1 MPSEKSH
8 RVSLKKT
15 VRNKTARSSA
25 KNAVAEARRALDS
38 NSRDQAADAV
48 ARAASVLDVGVR
60 KGVLHPN
67 NAARRKSRL
76 AKRLAK
82 LA

>member
-8 RVSLKKT
+8 RVTLKKT

-25 KNAVAEARRALDS
+25 KNAVTEARRALDS
-38 NSRDQAADAV
+38 NSRDQASAAV

>member
-15 VRNKTARSSA
+15 VRNKAARTSA
-25 KNAVAEARRALDS
+25 KNAVTEARRALDS
-38 NSRDQAADAV
+38 NSRDQASAAV
-48 ARAASVLDVGVR
+48 SKAASVLDVGVR

-76 AKRLAK
+76 AKRLAR

>member
-25 KNAVAEARRALDS
+25 KSAVTEAKRALDS
-38 NSRDQAADAV
+38 DSRDEASAAV
-48 ARAASVLDVGVR
+48 ARASSVLDVGVR

-82 LA
+82 MA

>member
-15 VRNKTARSSA
+15 VRNKAARSSA
-25 KNAVAEARRALDS
+25 KNAVTEARRALDS

>member
-15 VRNKTARSSA
+15 VRNKAARTSA
-25 KNAVAEARRALDS
+25 KNAVTEAKRALDS
-38 NSRDQAADAV
+38 NSRDQAASAV
-48 ARAASVLDVGVR
+48 ARAESVLDVGVR

-76 AKRLAK
+76 AKRLAR

>member
-8 RVSLKKT
+8 RVSIKKT

-25 KNAVAEARRALDS
+25 KNAVTEAKRALDS
-38 NSRDQAADAV
+38 NSRDQASAAV

-76 AKRLAK
+76 AKRLAR

>member
-15 VRNKTARSSA
+15 VRNKAARSSA
-25 KNAVAEARRALDS
+25 KNAVTEARRALDS
-38 NSRDQAADAV
+38 NSRDQAAAAV
-48 ARAASVLDVGVR
+48 ARAESVLDVGVR

>member
-8 RVSLKKT
+8 RVTLKKT
-15 VRNKTARSSA
+15 VRNKAARSSA
-25 KNAVAEARRALDS
+25 KNAVTEARRALDS
-38 NSRDQAADAV
+38 NNRDQASAAV

>member
-8 RVSLKKT
+8 RVTLKKT
-15 VRNKTARSSA
+15 VRNKAARSSA
-25 KNAVAEARRALDS
+25 KNAVTEAKHALDA
-38 NSRDQAADAV
+38 NSRDQAAAAV

-60 KGVLHPN
+60 KGLLHPN

>member
-15 VRNKTARSSA
+15 VRNKSTRSSA
-25 KNAVAEARRALDS
+25 KNAVTEARRALDS
-38 NSRDQAADAV
+38 NDRDQAAAAV
-48 ARAASVLDVGVR
+48 SRAASVLDVGVR
-60 KGVLHPN
+60 KGALHPN

-76 AKRLAK
+76 AKQLARLA
-82 LA
+82 

>member
-25 KNAVAEARRALDS
+25 KNAVTEARRALDS
-38 NSRDQAADAV
+38 NNRDQAAAAV
-48 ARAASVLDVGVR
+48 ARAASVLDVGAR

>member
-8 RVSLKKT
+8 RVSIKKT
-15 VRNKTARSSA
+15 VRNKIARSSA
-25 KNAVAEARRALDS
+25 KNAVTEAKRALDS
-38 NSRDQAADAV
+38 NSRDQASAAV

-76 AKRLAK
+76 AKRLAR

>member
-8 RVSLKKT
+8 RVSIKKT

-25 KNAVAEARRALDS
+25 KNAVTEAKRALDS
-38 NSRDQAADAV
+38 SSRDQASAAV
-48 ARAASVLDVGVR
+48 AKATSVLDVGVR

-76 AKRLAK
+76 AKRLARM
-82 LA
+82 A

>member
-8 RVSLKKT
+8 RVTLKKT
-15 VRNKTARSSA
+15 VRNKAARSSA
-25 KNAVAEARRALDS
+25 KNAVTEAKHALDA
-38 NSRDQAADAV
+38 NSRDQAAAAV
-48 ARAASVLDVGVR
+48 SRAASVLDVGVR